1 MSGRMND
8 AAGNILV
15 VCSDKL
21 GKQMAGPAI
30 RAYELAKALRPQARS
45 VTLAGV
51 ESDAEPLDDFDV
63 VQYHIRDQ
71 RRLKP
76 LIAAADVIVAQP
88 PWPVVGAW
96 MRASGARLIFDL
108 YDPEPLEV
116 LEFLSDRG
124 PLLRRV
130 LDTLTVDRI
139 VDALHDGHHF
149 VCASEKQRDLWLG
162 ALMGERLIGPA
173 VYDRD
178 PSLRSVIDLVP
189 FGVPG
194 DPPARVP
201 GVPGPRERFAPGIGP
216 DDDVIL
222 WNGGLWNWL
231 DAPTA
236 VRAVAALRERR
247 PQARLVFMGASTQ
260 GAGRRAAEE
269 ARQLADQLGVLDRHV
284 FFNTEWVP
292 YAARANWLLDAD
304 CAISTHV
311 EHLETRF
318 AFRTRLLDCF
328 WSGLPV
334 VCTRGDDLGDLVER
348 EGAGVAV
355 PQRDPAAT
363 ADALERVL
371 ERGRDAHATALA
383 GIAAAFAWPR
393 VVEPLARFAQGGRP
407 EPRGRF
413 GLARRRPLQLVRGLG
428 YRTGRT
434 TLNAVGLKDWPT
446 LD

>member
-1 MSGRMND
+1 MSGRMTETPQPRV
-8 AAGNILV
+8 LV
-15 VCSDKL
+15 ICSDRI

-30 RAYELAKALRPQARS
+30 RAYELAKALQPHAAA

-51 ESDAEPLDDFDV
+51 ETDAEPLDDMPV

-76 LIAAADVIVAQP
+76 LIRAADVIVAQP
-88 PWPVVGAW
+88 QWPVVAAW

-116 LEFLSDRG
+116 LEFLSDRSA
-124 PLLRRV
+124 LLRRA
-130 LDTLTVDRI
+130 LDTLTVDRV

-162 ALMGERLIGPA
+162 MLMGERLIRPA

-178 PSLRSVIDLVP
+178 PTLRSILDLAP
-189 FGVPG
+189 FGAPSE
-194 DPPARVP
+194 PPARVA
-201 GVPGPRERFAPGIGP
+201 GVAGPRERFGLAPA
-216 DDDVIL
+216 DEVIL
-222 WNGGLWNWL
+222 WNGGIWDWL

-236 VRAVAALRERR
+236 VAALARLLERR
-247 PQARLVFMGASTQ
+247 PRARLVFMGASTQ
-260 GAGRRAAEE
+260 GPGRRAAES
-269 ARQLADQLGVLDRHV
+269 ARRVAGELGVLDRQV

-304 CAISTHV
+304 CGISTHI

-334 VCTRGDDLGDLVER
+334 VCTRGDDLAELVER
-348 EGAGVAV
+348 EDIGATVA
-355 PQRDPAAT
+355 QRDVDGT

-371 ERGRDAHATALA
+371 ERGRGDYADAI
-383 GIAAAFAWPR
+383 GRVAASFAWDR
-393 VVEPLARFAQGGRP
+393 VAAPLVRFAGEGRP
-407 EPRGRF
+407 PRRPPG
-413 GLARRRPLQLVRGLG
+413 GLMRRRPLQVARGLG
-428 YRTGRT
+428 YRAGRSS
-434 TLNAVGLKDWPT
+434 LNAVGLKDWPT
-446 LD
+446 LF